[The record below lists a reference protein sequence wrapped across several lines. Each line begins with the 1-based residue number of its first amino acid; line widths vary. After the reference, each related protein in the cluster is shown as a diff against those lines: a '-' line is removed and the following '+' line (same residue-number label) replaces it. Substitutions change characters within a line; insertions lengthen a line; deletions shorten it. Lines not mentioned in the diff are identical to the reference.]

1 MFGNGVTLWLC
12 CRALPRMMS
21 SSPRTTSPARRR
33 SNVVREST
41 SEHTEPLKFQHRRI
55 LTSIDQFGRMADT
68 VADRPAVLQSRMKA
82 MQEEREREREKLED
96 TRRRAQ
102 SAGESVEAQLAIAR
116 HENDGLRSELRIAEA
131 ARDDPRRSVEESGEK
146 QLDLRRDLRSA
157 LSELEAPLL
166 SISPLRPFL
175 HTRAACNLSS
185 PPRTPPHAPRAPQPA
200 HLQPGAPSFAD
211 AAARAQPAA
220 ALRGPADAHDRS
232 AARAH
237 RASALASTHIHG
249 AWRCA
254 AGLRAIQG
262 RAHADLKSLYPQTR
276 ALHRNPRP
284 PPADPPCQSPPAK

>member
-1 MFGNGVTLWLC
+1 M
-12 CRALPRMMS
+12 
-21 SSPRTTSPARRR
+21 
-33 SNVVREST
+33 VREST

-68 VADRPAVLQSRMKA
+68 VADRPAVLQSRLKA

-175 HTRAACNLSS
+175 HTRATCNLSS
-185 PPRTPPHAPRAPQPA
+185 PPLAPHHTRPRAPQSA
-200 HLQPGAPSFAD
+200 NLQPGAFSFAD

-249 AWRCA
+249 AWRSA
-254 AGLRAIQG
+254 AGLRAIQE
-262 RAHADLKSLYPQTR
+262 RAHEALKPLYPQTR
-276 ALHRNPRP
+276 TLHRNPRP
-284 PPADPPCQSPPAK
+284 PSADPPSQSPPAK